1 MMILVTIEAEKQLLG
16 RCVMSVIL
24 NQLLIDFLDIIRAD
38 ILLQSKYG
46 YAFKRLSVY
55 LNV

>member
-1 MMILVTIEAEKQLLG
+1 MILVTIEAEKQLLG

-24 NQLLIDFLDIIRAD
+24 NQLVIDFLDIIRAD

-46 YAFKRLSVY
+46 YALKRLSAY